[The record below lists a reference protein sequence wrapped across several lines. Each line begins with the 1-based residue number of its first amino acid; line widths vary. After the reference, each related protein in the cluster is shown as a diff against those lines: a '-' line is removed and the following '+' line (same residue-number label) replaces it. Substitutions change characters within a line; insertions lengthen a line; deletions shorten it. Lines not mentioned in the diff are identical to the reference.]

1 MPSTI
6 NLYQI
11 GVWFCVGLG
20 NCCSLNCRREH
31 YRTLS
36 HRLPGAAVGDV
47 AACASLG
54 MASIEPC
61 AGSALYGLLVSVP
74 AYSRFPENERF
85 GLSLSMGSVV
95 SLLASRLSIASS
107 RQASESHEAAI
118 ERRILRQ

>member
-54 MASIEPC
+54 MASRSCARDLRCTAYSSQCQPI
-61 AGSALYGLLVSVP
+61 AGSLKMNVLA
-74 AYSRFPENERF
+74 RFC
-85 GLSLSMGSVV
+85 
-95 SLLASRLSIASS
+95 
-107 RQASESHEAAI
+107 
-118 ERRILRQ
+118 